1 MVRGRGDGGPQPPRQ
16 RPGGGGPFFAAATS
30 PRNNNDD
37 LTPPA
42 RARGGLGRLTRLRPG
57 PHLLQFREGLAV
69 PGPRARGA
77 AGFSAGGVG
86 ARPEH
91 ACASRQTKLQLGLR
105 IGLRADGA
113 PGPRVGPNRL
123 AQASQH
129 VRYFRGRWDRGR
141 RLTDRPTDSTSRRCP
156 TKSIWT
162 VDLAHL
168 LRSFG
173 LDVQFLTVTIG
184 ANPNFANETFYME
197 NMEVRNRAV
206 RPRPGGRGLT
216 D

>member
-1 MVRGRGDGGPQPPRQ
+1 MVLR
-16 RPGGGGPFFAAATS
+16 
-30 PRNNNDD
+30 
-37 LTPPA
+37 
-42 RARGGLGRLTRLRPG
+42 GLGWDAIDLHKLR
-57 PHLLQFREGLAV
+57 
-69 PGPRARGA
+69 
-77 AGFSAGGVG
+77 SM
-86 ARPEH
+86 
-91 ACASRQTKLQLGLR
+91 
-105 IGLRADGA
+105 
-113 PGPRVGPNRL
+113 
-123 AQASQH
+123 
-129 VRYFRGRWDRGR
+129 
-141 RLTDRPTDSTSRRCP
+141 CP